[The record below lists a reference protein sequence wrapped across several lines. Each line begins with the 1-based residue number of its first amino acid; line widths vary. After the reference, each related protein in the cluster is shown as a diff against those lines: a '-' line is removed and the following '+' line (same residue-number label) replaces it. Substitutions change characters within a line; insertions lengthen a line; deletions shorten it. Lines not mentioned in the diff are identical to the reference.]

1 MKRLAL
7 LRHAEA
13 EAARPGLPDVERELT
28 VRGRTEAL
36 DAARCVTMAGLRIDA
51 LLVSPAVRTRE
62 TAIILAAE
70 LDISHELRFEPALY
84 LGSLEALWLPL
95 RGCQE
100 SLSTVLMVGHNPALS
115 ALARQFHRGGGNL
128 ELRTA
133 GLCSIEFEEDATWR
147 DLRPESATVFT
158 TLR

>member
-1 MKRLAL
+1 
-7 LRHAEA
+7 
-13 EAARPGLPDVERELT
+13 
-28 VRGRTEAL
+28 
-36 DAARCVTMAGLRIDA
+36 MAGLRIDA

-100 SLSTVLMVGHNPALS
+100 NLKTVLMVGHNPALS
-115 ALARQFHRGGGNL
+115 ALARQFHRGGDHL

-133 GLCSIEFEEDATWR
+133 GLCSIEFEEDAIWK
-147 DLRPESATVFT
+147 DLRPGYATVFT
-158 TLR
+158 MLR

>member
-13 EAARPGLPDVERELT
+13 EAARAGLPDVKRALT
-28 VRGRTEAL
+28 ARGRTEAL
-36 DAARCVTMAGLRIDA
+36 DAAQCVAIAGLRIDA

-62 TAIILAAE
+62 TALIVAAE
-70 LDISHELRFEPALY
+70 LDLSDELRFEAALY

-100 SLSTVLMVGHNPALS
+100 SLGTVLMVGHNPALS
-115 ALARQFHRGGGNL
+115 ALARQLHRGGGNL

-133 GLCSIEFEEDATWR
+133 GLCSIEFDQDVTWK
-147 DLRPESATVFT
+147 DLRPECATVFT
-158 TLR
+158 MLR